1 MELLI
6 SKNIARLR
14 RDRNLTQ
21 DDLATAHDVTP
32 QAVSNWERGGY
43 PDITLLP
50 GIANFFGVTIDEL
63 MGNDEI
69 GRQEDLK
76 NCYER
81 YTQLETPEE
90 RYDLAMEYRRK
101 YPDQIRFTSWAV
113 ISGKDIVLAHPEL
126 RDEYLPTLRELCE
139 KMMDRPT

>member
-21 DDLATAHDVTP
+21 DDLATALDVTP

-50 GIANFFGVTIDEL
+50 GIANFFGVTIDDDVQDVRN
-63 MGNDEI
+63 G
-69 GRQEDLK
+69 GFGSTTR
-76 NCYER
+76 
-81 YTQLETPEE
+81 
-90 RYDLAMEYRRK
+90 
-101 YPDQIRFTSWAV
+101 V
-113 ISGKDIVLAHPEL
+113 
-126 RDEYLPTLRELCE
+126 
-139 KMMDRPT
+139 